1 MPNFESGV
9 ASYITGYATV
19 EVHFPVDK
27 RGNLDVSCNQC
38 PYFGRSSKT
47 CQLNKQVVN
56 YPDKYIGA
64 SCPLEFTGESEEM
77 V

>member
-9 ASYITGYATV
+9 SSYITGYATV

-27 RGNLDVSCNQC
+27 RGNSDVSCNQC
-38 PYFGRSSKT
+38 PYYGRSSKT